1 MLPTCAAIHDLSCY
15 AKSSLTVVLPTL
27 EVMLVEACP
36 VPTALLSS
44 QTDGFSSYTF
54 TDTTEALKQILS
66 AWRSLDLGFDAIYT
80 GFLGSSEQVLS
91 IRAFIQAQRARANP
105 LVLVDPVLG
114 DDGSLYG
121 PMKEADVDSMRILSC
136 DADVITPNVTEA
148 ALLLGEPYQEH
159 MDEQTARSWA
169 RKLSLLTQA
178 KVAITSV
185 NLTSGKAIACS
196 DEKTEFL
203 VPYQHMHASY
213 PGCGDLFASLLLGFL
228 LNKESFRT
236 AVMASATYTSLAI
249 ERTLLAGYERRHGV
263 MPSLIFADLAQRKVS
278 YGA

>member
-1 MLPTCAAIHDLSCY
+1 
-15 AKSSLTVVLPTL
+15 
-27 EVMLVEACP
+27 
-36 VPTALLSS
+36 
-44 QTDGFSSYTF
+44 
-54 TDTTEALKQILS
+54 
-66 AWRSLDLGFDAIYT
+66 
-80 GFLGSSEQVLS
+80 
-91 IRAFIQAQRARANP
+91 
-105 LVLVDPVLG
+105 
-114 DDGSLYG
+114 
-121 PMKEADVDSMRILSC
+121 MKEADVDSMRILSC

-203 VPYQHMHASY
+203 VPYQHMRASY